1 MVLETSQRKLL
12 LSLVRSRTVLSTL
25 SFVMY
30 LYSLPILSFGVAVL
44 AQSSFVTH
52 VARQET
58 NSEGG
63 RMEQT
68 AASLDMPTASTPTPS
83 AGPLSEVQGVDSNI
97 TSWAWLWGWHGC
109 SNDQKTAILSGLQE
123 AHAVLS
129 TDGVYNIDRHWNDFA
144 TVEFLGNPNRLWRDN
159 KKDAIRGEFEFTY
172 GNASSS
178 PLTLPLDK
186 FNRAYK
192 YQQSWFSYYDTD
204 VYCTSDLEDV
214 CARKEPGY
222 IWTENAKSNKEYL
235 KLAFCERY
243 FKLGTLQGIYDLTS
257 ADDQRSHLNEYE
269 NRARAWISAMM
280 RISWIRGSDNM
291 VPQLVRYPERSS
303 PPRFAESASEA
314 KLLAKSNGGYSPQ
327 SKPLESPSNYAWYAL
342 AQWVQKKSGDYPQQ
356 PYVPDDAK
364 PRPQI

>member
-1 MVLETSQRKLL
+1 
-12 LSLVRSRTVLSTL
+12 
-25 SFVMY
+25 MY
-30 LYSLPILSFGVAVL
+30 LYGLPILSFGATVI

-52 VARQET
+52 VARQMT

-63 RMEQT
+63 RIEQT
-68 AASLDMPTASTPTPS
+68 AASLDIPTAPTPTPS

-123 AHAVLS
+123 AHTVLG
-129 TDGVYNIDRHWNDFA
+129 TDGVYNIDKHWNDYA
-144 TVEFLGNPNRLWRDN
+144 TVEYLGNPMRLYKDK
-159 KKDAIRGEFEFTY
+159 KKDGIRGEFEFTY
-172 GNASSS
+172 GNASFGA
-178 PLTLPLDK
+178 LTLAPDK
-186 FNRAYK
+186 FTRAYK

-257 ADDQRSHLNEYE
+257 AGDQRSHLNEYE

-280 RISWIRGSDNM
+280 RISWIKGADK
-291 VPQLVRYPERSS
+291 VGPQFVRYPQTNS
-303 PPRFAESASEA
+303 PIRFAESCSEA
-314 KLLAKSNGGYSPQ
+314 KLLAKSNGGFDEGSPQ
-327 SKPLESPSNYAWYAL
+327 TTTLLSASNYAWYAL
-342 AQWVQKKSGDYPQQ
+342 AQWVQQKSGDYPQQ